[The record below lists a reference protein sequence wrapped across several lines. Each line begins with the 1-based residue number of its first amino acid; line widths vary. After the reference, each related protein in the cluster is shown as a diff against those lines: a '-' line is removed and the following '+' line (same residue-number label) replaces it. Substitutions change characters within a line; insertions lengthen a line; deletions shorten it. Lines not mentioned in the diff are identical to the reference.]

1 MTDDLTV
8 QVRDAMDH
16 AVLLRE
22 NGLLV
27 ECVYCRTIY
36 AVAGCGS
43 DEHGTHRSRH
53 TPQCNCHP
61 ERIAAAQRA
70 TAEEAFTW
78 DRTIVAIDKEG
89 AVRTVAAA
97 GLAKLR
103 GTP

>member
-1 MTDDLTV
+1 MSDDLTV

-61 ERIAAAQRA
+61 ERIAACMRA
-70 TAEEAFTW
+70 VAEEAFTSAQECVNNYMP
-78 DRTIVAIDKEG
+78 DAI
-89 AVRTVAAA
+89 AA

-103 GTP
+103 GET